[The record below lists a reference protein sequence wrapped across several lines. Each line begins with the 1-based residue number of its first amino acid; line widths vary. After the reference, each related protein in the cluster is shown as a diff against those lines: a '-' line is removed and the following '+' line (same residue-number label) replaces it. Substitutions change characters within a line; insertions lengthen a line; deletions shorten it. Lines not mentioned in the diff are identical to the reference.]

1 MCHGRFKSVS
11 VGRVVNISLITPAG
25 KQSQSGNRTT
35 AVRWQR
41 LLRALGHRVAV
52 ATDYDGAPADL
63 MIAIHAWRSAG
74 AIMDFRERFPK
85 RPLIVALGGT
95 DINTFQKTHPET
107 TLKSMAIADAL
118 VGLHDR
124 VCDAIPKR
132 FCKKLHVIHQS
143 AQPLTQR
150 RAPAKRWFEVCVIGH
165 LREEKD
171 PLRTA
176 EAAAMLPATSRLRV
190 IHLGKAHDK
199 AWAAAARREMRRN
212 PRYLWRDE
220 VPGWAV
226 RREFARAHLMVLSS
240 VQEGGA
246 NVIGEA
252 IVAGVPV
259 IASEIDGS
267 VGLLGPNYQ
276 GYFPTGDTRAL
287 ADRLARAET
296 DRDYLRTLARQCRA
310 RAKLFRPA
318 REKRAWRQLLAEV
331 TH

>member
-1 MCHGRFKSVS
+1 MK
-11 VGRVVNISLITPAG
+11 ISLITPAG

-41 LLRALGHRVAV
+41 LLQALGHRVAV
-52 ATDYDGAPADL
+52 ATDYDGTAADL

-74 AIMDFRERFPK
+74 AIADFRARFPK

-95 DINTFQKTHPET
+95 DINTFQKTHPKT
-107 TLKSMAIADAL
+107 TLKSMEIADAL
-118 VGLHDR
+118 VGLHDL
-124 VCDAIPKR
+124 VCEAIPKR
-132 FCKKLHVIHQS
+132 FCKKVHVIHQS
-143 AQPLTQR
+143 AEPLTQR
-150 RAPAKRWFEVCVIGH
+150 RAPAKRWFEVCVVGH

-176 EAAAMLPATSRLRV
+176 EAAALLPPESRLRV

-199 AWAAAARREMRRN
+199 PWAAAAKREMRRN
-212 PRYLWRDE
+212 PRYVWRGE

-252 IVAGVPV
+252 IIAGVPV
-259 IASEIDGS
+259 IASEIEGS
-267 VGLLGPNYQ
+267 VGLLGADYQ
-276 GYFPTGDTRAL
+276 GYFPTGDTQAL
-287 ADRLARAET
+287 ADCLARAET
-296 DRDYLRTLARQCRA
+296 DPRYLRTLARQCRA
-310 RAKLFRPA
+310 RAKLFRPS
-318 REKRAWRQLLAEV
+318 REKQAWRRLLRDVAA
-331 TH
+331 